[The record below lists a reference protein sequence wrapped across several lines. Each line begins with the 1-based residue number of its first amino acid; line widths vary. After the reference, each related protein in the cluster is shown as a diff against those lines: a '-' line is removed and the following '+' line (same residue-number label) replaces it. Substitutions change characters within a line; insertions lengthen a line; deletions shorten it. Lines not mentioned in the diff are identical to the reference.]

1 MLKTSLLQKAFLT
14 SLLCLSII
22 AGRAQA
28 NVVVS
33 SKIDTEGSILS
44 NIIIDVLN
52 AHGVKTDN
60 RLQLG
65 GTQILRKAIIA
76 GEIDIYP
83 EYTGNAAFFFNKAS
97 DPAWKNA
104 AEAYAEAKS
113 LDYAANKIVWLTP
126 APANNTWGLAI
137 RQDVAQAN
145 HLQTLSDFGRYSAG
159 GGIVKLAASSE
170 FVNAS
175 AALPAFEATYGF
187 TLRPAQLVILS
198 GGDTAATIAAAAQQT
213 DGVNTAMVYGTD
225 GGIVASG
232 LVVLTDDRHVQPVYQ
247 PTAII
252 RASVLAQHPQIAA
265 WLKPVFLSLTLSTL
279 QMLNG
284 KVEVDGAPAEAVAAD
299 YLKSKGFVT

>member
-1 MLKTSLLQKAFLT
+1 MLKKSLRLR
-14 SLLCLSII
+14 SLFGTLLGLPLI
-22 AGRAQA
+22 AGSARAD
-28 NVVVS
+28 VVVS
-33 SKIDTEGSILS
+33 SKIDTEGSILG

-65 GTQILRKAIIA
+65 GTPIVRKAIIA

-97 DPAWKNA
+97 DPSWKNA
-104 AEAYAEAKS
+104 AQAYKLAKS

-145 HLQTLSDFGRYSAG
+145 HLQTLSDFSKYVAAG
-159 GGIVKLAASSE
+159 GRIKLAASAE
-170 FVNAS
+170 FVNSA

-187 TLRPAQLVILS
+187 TLRPDQLVTLS

-213 DGVNTAMVYGTD
+213 DDVNTAMVYGTD
-225 GGIVASG
+225 GGIAASG
-232 LVVLTDDRHVQPVYQ
+232 LVVLADNRHVQPVYQ

-252 RASVLAQHPQIAA
+252 RASVLAQYPQIAS
-265 WLKPVFLSLTLSTL
+265 WLKPVFLSLSLTTL
-279 QMLNG
+279 QTLNG
-284 KVEVDGAPAEAVAAD
+284 KVQVEGEPAETVAAD
-299 YLKSKGFVT
+299 YLKSKGFVK